1 MTRTTLLTA
10 IVLLT
15 TCLLA
20 ADPADGEAPFGR
32 HELRRFGNDRLTV
45 TALPGVGGRIVSL
58 SLNEDGVNHLKTR
71 PDFLA
76 KIHSD
81 DWQPLPG
88 LSYAVLPL
96 GGVTDLG
103 FGGWAGYRWSR
114 HAYRVADAGADH
126 LTLVQDTIY
135 PMTLRRQMRVTPGST
150 RLAIT
155 VTQTNGH
162 DVPAHAVIQP
172 NACFSPG
179 GVADPN
185 DRLIAPDKTGRVVKG
200 RYPYGGNE
208 KGQFFDP
215 RQGWA
220 ALVDEGTGHAV
231 LATWKGDQW
240 SRGWFWLGENQGFP
254 SPTPDQLVL
263 EMDHRHGI
271 ITIETQT
278 PTHRLA
284 PGQHLTRSW
293 QYHLLRGLGDID
305 AVGPG
310 PFPLAVDLAAPTVA
324 DSAGPLPVTVTA
336 ASSADR
342 VGLTGELVLIGPDD
356 RAVLRRDIPL
366 PALPAG
372 ATSAGAAELPTADLD
387 DGTYTL
393 RLEVRDG
400 EHTFRCQQSVTL
412 ASAEFTALDEAVDQR
427 RQRWRDLGRAD
438 GGDAM
443 VRAGH
448 LAAAS
453 HALDEA
459 RDALSDSDLPTAR
472 ARLAEADRQLDLA
485 AGE

>member
-1 MTRTTLLTA
+1 MTRTTLLT
-10 IVLLT
+10 LLVT
-15 TCLLA
+15 LAGWLL
-20 ADPADGEAPFGR
+20 PAPPARGEAPFGP

-45 TALPGVGGRIVSL
+45 TTLPGVGGRIVGL
-58 SLNEDGVNHLKTR
+58 RLNEDGVNHVKAR

-76 KIHSD
+76 KIRSQ

-96 GGVTDLG
+96 GGITDLG

-114 HAYRVADAGADH
+114 HAYRVAEEGDDH
-126 LTLVQDTIY
+126 QTLVQDTIY
-135 PMTLRRQMRVTPGST
+135 PMTLRRQMRVTPGTT
-150 RLAIT
+150 RLAIA

-172 NACFSPG
+172 NACFCPG
-179 GVADPN
+179 GAADPN
-185 DRLIAPDKTGRVVKG
+185 DRLIAPDRTGRIIKG

-220 ALVDEGTGHAV
+220 ALVDEGTGHVV
-231 LATWKGDQW
+231 LSTWDGGQW

-254 SPTPDQLVL
+254 SPTPDRLVL

-271 ITIETQT
+271 VTIETQT

-284 PGQHLTRSW
+284 PGQRLTRSW
-293 QYHLLRGLGDID
+293 QYHLLRGLDDID

-310 PFPLAVDLAAPTVA
+310 PFPLAVDLAAPA
-324 DSAGPLPVTVTA
+324 RINGDDPLPVTVTA
-336 ASSADR
+336 ASSAHR
-342 VGLTGELVLIGPDD
+342 VGLTGEVVLIAPDQ
-356 RAVLRRDIPL
+356 RAALRQEVTL

-372 ATSAGAAELPTADLD
+372 AASAEAIELAPVDLP

-393 RLEVRDG
+393 RLELRDG
-400 EHTFRCQQSVTL
+400 EHAIRCDQPVVL
-412 ASAEFTALDEAVDQR
+412 ASAQINALADALDRR
-427 RQRWRDLGRAD
+427 RQRWSELDRAS
-438 GGDAM
+438 GADAM

-448 LAAAS
+448 LSAAS
-453 HALDEA
+453 HALGEA
-459 RDALSDSDLPTAR
+459 RKALADRDLPTAR
-472 ARLAEADRQLDLA
+472 FHLAEADRQLDRA
-485 AGE
+485 AGK